1 MNQEY
6 WESLKSYINQHM
18 SATKEGAKV
27 CDIVGIKNQMLTRA
41 DTFQEVLNIM
51 KTYEEYKECDDNE
64 LE

>member
-1 MNQEY
+1 
-6 WESLKSYINQHM
+6 M